1 MTLSKKTWKY
11 IFYAVLALVLL
22 YVVFFSSTRERFAS
36 VNPLPTAADLAAVE
50 AALKREGEK
59 REGGKQPSL
68 SQMAAG
74 VLKTAPES
82 IKAAIKFSRAN
93 IIPLLSYNAVKSNTN
108 PDGSDNFDY
117 WTLVFIPMY
126 KDVMILPL
134 AYAVKQQSS
143 PPTLSAFIDMAVKI
157 FRDNAPQAQPPLD
170 PQQIAVIDEMKK
182 GEPTITPPG
191 QNETFPNPG
200 YWGYKYIYGDPKVAP
215 PPPASKS
222 TSTSSKTSSG
232 SIGGGGG
239 GKCTPSVLQI
249 PGGVTETRCFSS

>member
-1 MTLSKKTWKY
+1 MKKIWKY
-11 IFYAVLALVLL
+11 VLYAAVILFVL
-22 YVVFFSSTRERFAS
+22 YIVFRSTRERFAS

-59 REGGKQPSL
+59 REGGKQPSW
-68 SQMAAG
+68 SKMAAG

-93 IIPLLSYNAVKSNTN
+93 IIPLLPYNAVKANTN
-108 PDGSDNFDY
+108 DDGSDNFDY

-126 KDVMILPL
+126 KDIMILPL

-143 PPTLSAFIDMAVKI
+143 PPTLSAFIDMAVKT

-170 PQQIAVIDEMKK
+170 PQQVALIDQMKK
-182 GEPTITPPG
+182 GETTIQMPDGSTL
-191 QNETFPNPG
+191 PNPG
-200 YWGYKYIYGDPKVAP
+200 YWGYKYIYGEPK
-215 PPPASKS
+215 SGSSGSS
-222 TSTSSKTSSG
+222 TSTSTPSKASSG
-232 SIGGGGG
+232 SIGGG